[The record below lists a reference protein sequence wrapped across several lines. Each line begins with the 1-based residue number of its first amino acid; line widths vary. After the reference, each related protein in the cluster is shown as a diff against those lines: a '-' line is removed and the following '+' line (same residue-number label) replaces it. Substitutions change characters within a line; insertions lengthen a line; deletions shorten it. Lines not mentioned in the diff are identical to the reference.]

1 MSSKA
6 AAWSKRLAAWRASG
20 ESAAAFCRARNLAYA
35 QFVYWQ
41 RRCTPQAIPLVPVR
55 VEASAVAV
63 AHGAQVELA
72 LPTGV
77 RLRVTLPL
85 ADVATLVRSLC

>member
-1 MSSKA
+1 MSNKA

-55 VEASAVAV
+55 VEASAVA
-63 AHGAQVELA
+63 HGAQVELA

-85 ADVATLVRSLC
+85 EDVATLVRSLC